1 MLSFKIHLLESC
13 IATIQD
19 AFAAK
24 QFPRFA
30 DIMLSA
36 SLEKIGNLEMIF
48 DDSADPGNGGLQKF
62 FAKKKSAPKRQMQS
76 NSLVPPRKSKMVEP
90 IQACDNVIS
99 TKVSPEALVNVTQ
112 NLTTGEKNFQCSL
125 CGYVS
130 NQKSAVKRH
139 IELKHLPKT
148 VVFNCQLCEYTA
160 SLRFHLKSHYTGK
173 HNLPA
178 QAAKAML
185 ATD

>member
-1 MLSFKIHLLESC
+1 
-13 IATIQD
+13 
-19 AFAAK
+19 
-24 QFPRFA
+24 
-30 DIMLSA
+30 
-36 SLEKIGNLEMIF
+36 
-48 DDSADPGNGGLQKF
+48 
-62 FAKKKSAPKRQMQS
+62 
-76 NSLVPPRKSKMVEP
+76 MVEP

-112 NLTTGEKNFQCSL
+112 NLTTGENNFQCSL